1 MKYILL
7 FIVCY
12 FTNLM
17 EVYHIQGCLKEQ
29 RTQKWWEDGLNKLHG
44 CTNIREK
51 NPAAWKY
58 EKNSWIPC
66 LIAHAF
72 EWAFLSILPL
82 AVYGYCK
89 FGFSNTAF
97 WWTFI
102 FTFFGNVILHYVI
115 DILRTHVRK
124 ITWFVDQLLHCF
136 QVIIMVAVIGSF

>member
-72 EWAFLSILPL
+72 DRPDTRHTRRNRHGRKS
-82 AVYGYCK
+82 
-89 FGFSNTAF
+89 TA
-97 WWTFI
+97 I
-102 FTFFGNVILHYVI
+102 PKRI
-115 DILRTHVRK
+115 RTDARHIYWDRYRRHA
-124 ITWFVDQLLHCF
+124 IT
-136 QVIIMVAVIGSF
+136 I

>member
-51 NPAAWKY
+51 
-58 EKNSWIPC
+58 
-66 LIAHAF
+66 
-72 EWAFLSILPL
+72 
-82 AVYGYCK
+82 
-89 FGFSNTAF
+89 
-97 WWTFI
+97 
-102 FTFFGNVILHYVI
+102 
-115 DILRTHVRK
+115 ILRHGNMKKTAGFPV
-124 ITWFVDQLLHCF
+124 
-136 QVIIMVAVIGSF
+136 